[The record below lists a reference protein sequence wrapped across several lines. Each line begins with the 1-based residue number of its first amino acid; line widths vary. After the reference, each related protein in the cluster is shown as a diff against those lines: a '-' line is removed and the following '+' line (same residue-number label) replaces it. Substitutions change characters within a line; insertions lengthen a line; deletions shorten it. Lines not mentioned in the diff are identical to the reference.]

1 MGSVTVTTAIDASAE
16 DVWSAL
22 CKINR
27 YPKWDAF
34 ANEILSASHSR
45 LKFGSTYEERSGMEK
60 SSWRVTLF
68 NPPRVQTHVG
78 KVGFM
83 GEVTR
88 EFVVEAEGEGS
99 TLRQTVSFTVMPG
112 ITRPFGW
119 LAEKL
124 FVDRMVR
131 KRLEASG
138 LGLRA
143 TIAGGEV

>member
-1 MGSVTVTTAIDASAE
+1 MGVVTVTTVIDAPVD

-45 LKFGSTYEERSGMEK
+45 LKFGSTYEERSGMDK
-60 SSWRVTLF
+60 SVWRVTLF
-68 NPPRVQTHVG
+68 NPPRVQAHVG
-78 KVGFM
+78 AVGFM

-88 EFVVEAEGEGS
+88 EFLVEPYGEG
-99 TLRQTVSFTVMPG
+99 TELRQTISFVVMPG
-112 ITRPFGW
+112 LMRPFGW

-124 FVDRMVR
+124 FVERMVR
-131 KRLEASG
+131 KRLDASG
-138 LGLRA
+138 RGLQVVLA
-143 TIAGGEV
+143 SGD

>member
-1 MGSVTVTTAIDASAE
+1 MGSVTVTTMIDAPAD

-45 LKFGSTYEERSGMEK
+45 LKFGSTYEERSGMDK
-60 SSWRVTLF
+60 SAWRVSLF
-68 NPPRVQTHVG
+68 NPPRVQAHIG
-78 KVGFM
+78 AVGFM

-88 EFVVEAEGEGS
+88 EFRVEPDGEG
-99 TLRQTVSFTVMPG
+99 TELHQTISFVVMPG
-112 ITRPFGW
+112 VMRPFGW

-124 FVDRMVR
+124 FVERMVR
-131 KRLEASG
+131 KRMEASG
-138 LGLRA
+138 HGLSA
-143 TIAGGEV
+143 TLANSD